1 MIRRFFHN
9 PLGVSGAIL
18 VLAVVLLS
26 VAAPMLPMPDPNE
39 TRLTARLLTPG
50 SDGHVLGTDLLG
62 RDILSRLIWGT
73 RISLA
78 VAATATL
85 IAAFFGSAIGLVA
98 GYFGRRWDAILMR
111 GIDMV
116 MAFPYLLLALA
127 IVAVLGP
134 GLLNA
139 LIAIAIVN
147 IPFFARTVRG
157 ATIGLVKRDFVD
169 TARMSGRSELA
180 ILLREILPNVA
191 PIIIITMATT
201 LGWMILETA
210 GLSFLGLG
218 AQPPQA
224 DLGSMLGEGRKLLLI
239 TPHLALLP
247 GLVVFVLVIGIN
259 LAGDGLR
266 DALDPRLA
274 PGTTGAPSGATRV
287 ERLNADPAPH
297 ASMEPSKPPA
307 LLEVRDLS
315 ITFEL
320 PNRRVQAV
328 KPLSFTL
335 ERAGTLGLVGESGS
349 GKSVTALSLMRLLP
363 SPPALITGGQV
374 QFDGQDLLRA
384 GPRQLR
390 RLRGNR
396 VGYVFQDPLTSLNP
410 MFPVGDQVAEA
421 IRLHRGCSHREA
433 WRETVELL
441 DTLRIPQ
448 AGQRARSY
456 PHELSGGMRQ
466 RVVIAMALANHPDLL
481 IADEPTTALDVTV
494 QRAVMD
500 LLRERVTNSQT
511 ALLFISH
518 DLALVSEICENILVM
533 RHGEIVERGRTAD
546 VLTRPT
552 HDYTKNLLACLPSA
566 DRAPIAKKDAPDLI
580 QLEGVTRRFQ
590 PLRKGWF
597 APRGKPFVALQ
608 SVGFNIPDG
617 SAFGIVGESGS
628 GKSTLARIICGL
640 LARSE
645 GKAAYQSRKLDD
657 WMKTPRAYRRHVQIV
672 FQDPASSLN
681 PRLPIRAILREPLRL
696 LAGVTN
702 PEEQEARM
710 RELMEET
717 GLPADALDRYPH
729 EFSGGQAQRIGIA
742 RALAAKPDVL
752 VLDEAVSALDVSIQ
766 AQVLELLRRL
776 REDHAITLIFISHD
790 LAVIR
795 ELCTHVAVL
804 RRGELVEWG
813 PAENLFQ
820 EPQTTYTKEL
830 LSAAPRLLPN
840 GKS

>member
-1 MIRRFFHN
+1 MMRRFSKN
-9 PLGVSGAIL
+9 PLGLAGALL
-18 VLAVVLLS
+18 VLVVVLLS
-26 VAAPMLPMPDPNE
+26 LAAPVLPLPDPNE
-39 TRLTARLLTPG
+39 TRLTARLLVPG
-50 SDGHVLGTDLLG
+50 SDGHLLGTDLLG

-78 VAATATL
+78 VAVAATL
-85 IAAFFGSAIGLVA
+85 IAAFFGSTIGLVA
-98 GYFGRRWDAILMR
+98 GYFGRRWDAVLMR

-139 LIAIAIVN
+139 LIAIAVVN

-157 ATIGLVKRDFVD
+157 ATMGLVKRDFVD
-169 TARMSGRSELA
+169 TARMSGRSEWA

-191 PIIIITMATT
+191 PVIIITMATT

-247 GLVVFVLVIGIN
+247 GLVVFVLVMGIN

-274 PGTTGAPSGATRV
+274 PGATGAPSAATRV
-287 ERLNADPAPH
+287 EISEPDTTPAEETP
-297 ASMEPSKPPA
+297 
-307 LLEVRDLS
+307 LLEVRDLT
-315 ITFEL
+315 IEFQFAD
-320 PNRRVQAV
+320 RRVQAV

-335 ERAGTLGLVGESGS
+335 EGAGTLGLVGESGS

-363 SPPALITGGQV
+363 SPPAVITHGRV
-374 QFDGQDLLRA
+374 RFDGQDLLTA

-396 VGYVFQDPLTSLNP
+396 VAYVFQDPLTSLNP
-410 MFPVGDQVAEA
+410 MFPVGDQVAET
-421 IRLHRGCSHREA
+421 IKLHRGCSHREA

-448 AGQRARSY
+448 AAQRARSY

-466 RVVIAMALANHPDLL
+466 RVVLAMALANHPDLL

-494 QRAVMD
+494 HRAVMD
-500 LLRERVTNSQT
+500 LLHERVTTSQT

-533 RHGEIVERGRTAD
+533 RQGEIVERGRTAD
-546 VLTRPT
+546 VLTRPS
-552 HDYTKNLLACLPSA
+552 HAYTKNLLACLPSPE
-566 DRAPIAKKDAPDLI
+566 RAPVARTDAPELF
-580 QLEGVTRRFQ
+580 QLNGVTRRFQ

-597 APRGKPFVALQ
+597 TPRGQPFTALQ
-608 SVGFNIPDG
+608 SVGLTIPTG

-628 GKSTLARIICGL
+628 GKSTLARILCGL
-640 LARSE
+640 LVRSE
-645 GKAAYQSRKLDD
+645 GQIAYRNRTLDE
-657 WMKTPRAYRRHVQIV
+657 WMKDPRTYRRQVQIV

-681 PRLPIRAILREPLRL
+681 PRLSIRTILREPLRL
-696 LAGVTN
+696 LAGVTD
-702 PEEQEARM
+702 PAAQETRL
-710 RELMEET
+710 RELLEQT
-717 GLPADALDRYPH
+717 GLPADALGRHPH

-766 AQVLELLRRL
+766 AQILELLRRL

-790 LAVIR
+790 LAVVR
-795 ELCTHVAVL
+795 EICTHVAVL
-804 RRGELVEWG
+804 RQGKLVEWG
-813 PAENLFQ
+813 PAEDVFLH
-820 EPQTTYTKEL
+820 PQTPYTREL
-830 LSAAPRLLPN
+830 LSAAPRLN
-840 GKS
+840 RAEE